1 MRFGP
6 LASESESY
14 RKAREELLDAAI
26 ALRDQRER
34 VAELRRKL
42 PLDTAVKDYLFQE
55 GPAALEQDGPIN
67 DVRLSE
73 LFTNP
78 AEPLVV
84 YQYIFGGAQT
94 KPFPLCPLSVAAS
107 N

>member
-34 VAELRRKL
+34 VAELPRIL
-42 PLDTAVKDYLFQE
+42 PLDTAVKHYLFQE
-55 GPAALEQDGPIN
+55 RPAALEQDGPIN

-73 LFTNP
+73 FFTSP
-78 AEPLVV
+78 AEPIVV
-84 YQYIFGGAQT
+84 HHSIVSGAQT
-94 KPFPLCPLSVAAS
+94 HQSAM
-107 N
+107 